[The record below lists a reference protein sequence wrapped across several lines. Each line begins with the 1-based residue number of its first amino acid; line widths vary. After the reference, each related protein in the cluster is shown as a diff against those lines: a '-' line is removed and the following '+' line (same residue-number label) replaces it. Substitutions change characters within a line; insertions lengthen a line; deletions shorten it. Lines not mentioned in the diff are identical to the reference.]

1 MDRMRYSHRTI
12 PTGCFVLFIALFFSF
27 IILPAVT
34 SASGP
39 RGEKQVGVFGVEENA
54 QALRNRLELEGKYAF
69 LRKKEVNGKTLY
81 AVIVRV
87 SEEAPAFEAASKE
100 AVEPEQEAMADEA
113 AAPAKELTEI
123 EALMAEAIALADK
136 ALADEAPAPPAE
148 PMEAGSMTEEVPA
161 PEMED
166 EPMEAGPMSEEAPAT
181 EMEDEPVEASVEM
194 EQADADMME
203 DEAPAEAME
212 EEVAVE
218 AEAPD
223 VTPDVTTG
231 VEMPAGMAAPMPAEP
246 AEEPTY
252 LDSPAVSHPVDM
264 TATAPAPSPAP
275 PAREEEPA
283 VESQLIPIKGFG
295 VVFDIHIKGR
305 ARLYEGPSF
314 RSRRMG
320 YQRDVGDVQ
329 VVSETRSGWIVVRVF
344 VNDKLMYVPG
354 DDVTYFSL
362 DRKGRRKKMLKER
375 PEIK

>member
-1 MDRMRYSHRTI
+1 
-12 PTGCFVLFIALFFSF
+12 
-27 IILPAVT
+27 
-34 SASGP
+34 
-39 RGEKQVGVFGVEENA
+39 VEENA

-123 EALMAEAIALADK
+123 EALMVEAAALADK
-136 ALADEAPAPPAE
+136 VLDDEAPAPEMAAE
-148 PMEAGSMTEEVPA
+148 PM
-161 PEMED
+161 
-166 EPMEAGPMSEEAPAT
+166 
-181 EMEDEPVEASVEM
+181 EASVEM

-212 EEVAVE
+212 EEVAGEVE
-218 AEAPD
+218 ITD
-223 VTPDVTTG
+223 VTPDVASG
-231 VEMPAGMAAPMPAEP
+231 AEMPAEMAAPMPAEP
-246 AEEPTY
+246 A
-252 LDSPAVSHPVDM
+252 
-264 TATAPAPSPAP
+264 P
-275 PAREEEPA
+275 PAREEEPP
-283 VESQLIPIKGFG
+283 VESQFIPIKGIG

-329 VVSETRSGWIVVRVF
+329 VVSETKSGWIVVRGF

-362 DRKGRRKKMLKER
+362 DKKGRREKRLDER
-375 PEIK
+375 PEVK